1 MPIGNFRNVQFGL
14 CYAIDGQEIPSLI
27 PVDQEIQ
34 IALIAMRET
43 FYNEFLS
50 IEGEPRNFEPSE
62 KYGTSEKL
70 IINLSYQ
77 GLDKLRDLYTNSTL
91 TPNSV
96 DITNNTENIL
106 FYFALFYDQNGAKT
120 IGVKRPSQFKGLLK
134 SRNKLVRL
142 VDDTLQMVDDNI
154 LKLDHDFD
162 FVIHETFIDI
172 LHPTGFHF
180 ISDIDAQVL
189 ASAQQATIAL
199 GTRID
204 FINFS
209 NLAPFVGQSKRAA
222 KLIASIR
229 SRNDLE
235 STSRDKLIMKCSELG
250 VVIREDGNMI
260 CPEDTYIIDFLNIL
274 DRRGY
279 DYDLT
284 HEGKEYY
291 LANNRVRV
299 Q

>member
-1 MPIGNFRNVQFGL
+1 MPIGNFSSIQFGL
-14 CYAIDGQEIPSLI
+14 CYAIDGQEISSLI
-27 PVDQEIQ
+27 PVDEEIQ
-34 IALIAMRET
+34 IALISMRET
-43 FYNEFLS
+43 FYNEFFI
-50 IEGEPRNFEPSE
+50 IEGDPRNFEPSE
-62 KYGTSEKL
+62 KYSTSEKL
-70 IINLSYQ
+70 IISLKYE
-77 GLDKLRDLYTNSTL
+77 GLEKLRDLYSDIRL
-91 TPNSV
+91 VPNSV
-96 DITNNTENIL
+96 DIAQNTENIL
-106 FYFALFYDQNGAKT
+106 FYFAVFIDNNASKT

-134 SRNKLVRL
+134 SRNKLIRL

-162 FVIHETFIDI
+162 FIIHETFIDI

-189 ASAQQATIAL
+189 ASAQEATIKL
-199 GTRID
+199 RERIE
-204 FINFS
+204 FINFPS
-209 NLAPFVGQSKRAA
+209 IAAFVGQSKRAA

-250 VVIREDGNMI
+250 VIIREEGAMI

-291 LANNRVRV
+291 LANNRVRLH
-299 Q
+299 